1 MIVSKLL
8 NYNSS
13 RYSEDN
19 HDGDIKEI
27 DKDLITLFNCLSGR
41 VRFGNG
47 NTGRD
52 GENVFGQWLTIT
64 TNAVANT
71 EDTFNHSCGVIP
83 VGYIIVWQD
92 KAGSLYQGPTT
103 GTSWTSSS
111 IYLKCSIASV
121 TFKLFLLK

>member
-52 GENVFGQWLTIT
+52 GENVCVYVSADSKSYEYTNVIT
-64 TNAVANT
+64 A
-71 EDTFNHSCGVIP
+71 
-83 VGYIIVWQD
+83 
-92 KAGSLYQGPTT
+92 
-103 GTSWTSSS
+103 
-111 IYLKCSIASV
+111 
-121 TFKLFLLK
+121 LFV